1 MRPWP
6 ADLEVVEQ
14 LLTLPQGSPHRVE
27 HDVVLGRQTL
37 PGHLQL
43 MQLVPRLEAVDP
55 RGIGG
60 TSPKDGNPSVPQHQ
74 VNRGVGNERKSFKT
88 PAVVL
93 GDLTESQRQL
103 AMIMLEEETES
114 FSQDDDDMTRSS
126 MSLYPSQQGMDN

>member
-14 LLTLPQGSPHRVE
+14 LLTLPQGSPHRVA

-43 MQLVPRLEAVDP
+43 MQLVIPLEVVRKDLPRLEAVDP

-93 GDLTESQRQL
+93 GDLAESQRQL

-114 FSQDDDDMTRSS
+114 FSQDDDDMRRIE
-126 MSLYPSQQGMDN
+126 GH